1 MKKWSNI
8 IFVLVLMTVFAPN
21 VYGYID
27 PSATTYILQVVL
39 GAVIAGGAAIGV
51 YWHKIKLFF
60 KNRKNKNK
68 K

>member
-1 MKKWSNI
+1 MKKWSNV
-8 IFVLVLMTVFAPN
+8 IFVLVLFTVFTPN
-21 VYGYID
+21 VYAYID

-39 GAVIAGGAAIGV
+39 GALIAGGAAIGV

-60 KNRKNKNK
+60 KNRKNKK